1 MEASMR
7 DFQRGLTADR
17 LRELLVYDHLEG
29 TFPYRIA
36 RGSKSAGKLAG
47 TLGPGHYI
55 IICIDYRLYVAHRL
69 ARLYMTG
76 EWPREQI
83 DHAKLGR
90 YDNRWE
96 NLREATRS
104 ENHANKPIG
113 LANTSGVKG
122 VCWNVARGKWQANIC
137 VNGVTQHL
145 ELFYVKAEA
154 QDAYARASV
163 AHFGEFAR
171 VA

>member
-1 MEASMR
+1 MR
-7 DFQRGLTADR
+7 DFERGLTADR
-17 LRELLVYDHLEG
+17 LRELFVYDPLEG
-29 TFPYRIA
+29 TFRYRIA
-36 RGSKSAGKLAG
+36 RGAKSAGMLAG
-47 TLGPGHYI
+47 TPRPGHYI

-69 ARLYMTG
+69 AWLYMTG
-76 EWPREQI
+76 EWPLEQI
-83 DHAKLGR
+83 DHANLDR

-122 VCWNVARGKWQANIC
+122 VCWNAARGKWQANIC
-137 VNGVTQHL
+137 VNGVSL
-145 ELFYVKAEA
+145 YLGLFSDKAEA
-154 QDAYARASV
+154 HDAYARAAI